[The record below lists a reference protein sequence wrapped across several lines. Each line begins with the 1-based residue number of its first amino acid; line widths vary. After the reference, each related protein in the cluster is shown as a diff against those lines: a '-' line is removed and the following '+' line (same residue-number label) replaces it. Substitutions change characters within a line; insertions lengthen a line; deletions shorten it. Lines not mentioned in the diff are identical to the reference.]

1 MLRLLEIFVNF
12 PMFPWHACK
21 LAKIGACKAKCMT
34 TTHKIYIRLV
44 FTTKGKVQ
52 YENKNIVITSS
63 IAI

>member
-1 MLRLLEIFVNF
+1 
-12 PMFPWHACK
+12 MFPWHACK